1 MKTNK
6 TKTLATLITQD
17 TVWRQTK
24 QRHWQPW
31 LHKIQGE
38 DKQNKDTGNLDYTR
52 YRVKKN
58 KTKTLATLITQDT
71 GWRQTKQITLATLI
85 TQDTGWR
92 QTKQRHWQP
101 WLHKIQGEDKQT
113 KDTGNLD
120 YTRYRMKTNKTNNT
134 GNLDYT
140 RYRVKTNKTK
150 TLTTLITQDTG
161 WRQTKQRHWQ
171 PWLHKIQD
179 EEKQNKDTGNLDYT
193 KYRVKTN
200 KTKTL
205 ATLITQDTGWRQTK
219 QITLATLITQDTV
232 WRQTKQRHWQP
243 WLHKIQGEDKQNK
256 DTGNLDYTRYRMK
269 RNKTK
274 TLATLITQD
283 TGWRQTKQRHWQP
296 WLHKI
301 QCEDK
306 QNKDTGNLYYTR
318 YRVKTNKRNNTG
330 NLDYTRYSVKTN
342 KAKTLATLITQ
353 DTGWRQTKQRHW
365 QPWLHKIQGEEKQK
379 TKTLATLIT
388 QDTGWRQTKKITL
401 ATLITQ
407 DTVWRQTKQRHW
419 QPWLHKILDEE
430 KQNKDTDN
438 LDYTRY
444 RVKKSK
450 TNNTGNLDYTRY
462 RVKTNKTNNTGN
474 LDYIRYRVK
483 KNKTNN
489 TSNLDYTRYRMK
501 TNKTKTLVTLIT
513 QDTGWRQTK
522 QRHWQPWLHKIQGE
536 DKQNKDTGNLD
547 YTRYRVK
554 KNKTKTLATLITQD
568 TGWRKTKQRHWQPW
582 LHKIQ
587 GEDKQNKDTGNLDY
601 TRYRVKTNKTKTL
614 VTLIT
619 QDTGW
624 RQTKQRHWQT
634 WLHKIQG
641 EDKQNK

>member
-1 MKTNK
+1 M
-6 TKTLATLITQD
+6 ITQD

-24 QRHWQPW
+24 Q
-31 LHKIQGE
+31 
-38 DKQNKDTGNLDYTR
+38 T
-52 YRVKKN
+52 
-58 KTKTLATLITQDT
+58 
-71 GWRQTKQITLATLI
+71 
-85 TQDTGWR
+85 
-92 QTKQRHWQP
+92 
-101 WLHKIQGEDKQT
+101 
-113 KDTGNLD
+113 
-120 YTRYRMKTNKTNNT
+120 
-134 GNLDYT
+134 
-140 RYRVKTNKTK
+140 
-150 TLTTLITQDTG
+150 
-161 WRQTKQRHWQ
+161 
-171 PWLHKIQD
+171 
-179 EEKQNKDTGNLDYT
+179 
-193 KYRVKTN
+193 
-200 KTKTL
+200 
-205 ATLITQDTGWRQTK
+205 
-219 QITLATLITQDTV
+219 
-232 WRQTKQRHWQP
+232 HWQP

-318 YRVKTNKRNNTG
+318 YRVKTNKTNNTG

-365 QPWLHKIQGEEKQK
+365 QPWLHKIQGE
-379 TKTLATLIT
+379 
-388 QDTGWRQTKKITL
+388 D
-401 ATLITQ
+401 
-407 DTVWRQTKQRHW
+407 
-419 QPWLHKILDEE
+419 

-462 RVKTNKTNNTGN
+462 RVK
-474 LDYIRYRVK
+474 I
-483 KNKTNN
+483 
-489 TSNLDYTRYRMK
+489 
-501 TNKTKTLVTLIT
+501 
-513 QDTGWRQTK
+513 
-522 QRHWQPWLHKIQGE
+522 
-536 DKQNKDTGNLD
+536 
-547 YTRYRVK
+547 
-554 KNKTKTLATLITQD
+554 NKTKTLATLITQD
-568 TGWRKTKQRHWQPW
+568 TGWRQIKQRHWQPW

-601 TRYRVKTNKTKTL
+601 TRYRVKTNKTNNTGNLDYTRYSVKTNKTKTL
-614 VTLIT
+614 ATLIT

-624 RQTKQRHWQT
+624 RQTKQITLATLITQDTVWRQTKQRHWQP

-641 EDKQNK
+641 EDKQNKDTGILDYTRYRVKKNKTKTLATLITQDTGWRQTKQITLATLNKQDTVWRQTKQRHWQPWLHKIQGEDKQNK

>member
-1 MKTNK
+1 M
-6 TKTLATLITQD
+6 ITQD

-24 QRHWQPW
+24 Q
-31 LHKIQGE
+31 
-38 DKQNKDTGNLDYTR
+38 T
-52 YRVKKN
+52 
-58 KTKTLATLITQDT
+58 
-71 GWRQTKQITLATLI
+71 
-85 TQDTGWR
+85 
-92 QTKQRHWQP
+92 
-101 WLHKIQGEDKQT
+101 
-113 KDTGNLD
+113 
-120 YTRYRMKTNKTNNT
+120 
-134 GNLDYT
+134 
-140 RYRVKTNKTK
+140 
-150 TLTTLITQDTG
+150 
-161 WRQTKQRHWQ
+161 
-171 PWLHKIQD
+171 
-179 EEKQNKDTGNLDYT
+179 
-193 KYRVKTN
+193 
-200 KTKTL
+200 
-205 ATLITQDTGWRQTK
+205 
-219 QITLATLITQDTV
+219 
-232 WRQTKQRHWQP
+232 HWQP

-318 YRVKTNKRNNTG
+318 YRVKTNKTNNTG

-388 QDTGWRQTKKITL
+388 QDTGWRLTKKITL

-407 DTVWRQTKQRHW
+407 DTEWRQTKQRHW
-419 QPWLHKILDEE
+419 QPWLHKILGEE

-483 KNKTNN
+483 KNKT
-489 TSNLDYTRYRMK
+489 
-501 TNKTKTLVTLIT
+501 KTLTTLIT

-554 KNKTKTLATLITQD
+554 KNKTKTLATFITQD

-624 RQTKQRHWQT
+624 RQTKQRHWQP

>member
-1 MKTNK
+1 M
-6 TKTLATLITQD
+6 
-17 TVWRQTK
+17 
-24 QRHWQPW
+24 
-31 LHKIQGE
+31 
-38 DKQNKDTGNLDYTR
+38 
-52 YRVKKN
+52 
-58 KTKTLATLITQDT
+58 
-71 GWRQTKQITLATLI
+71 
-85 TQDTGWR
+85 
-92 QTKQRHWQP
+92 
-101 WLHKIQGEDKQT
+101 
-113 KDTGNLD
+113 
-120 YTRYRMKTNKTNNT
+120 
-134 GNLDYT
+134 
-140 RYRVKTNKTK
+140 
-150 TLTTLITQDTG
+150 
-161 WRQTKQRHWQ
+161 
-171 PWLHKIQD
+171 
-179 EEKQNKDTGNLDYT
+179 
-193 KYRVKTN
+193 KTN

-219 QITLATLITQDTV
+219 QT
-232 WRQTKQRHWQP
+232 HWQP

-318 YRVKTNKRNNTG
+318 YRVKTNKTNNTG

-388 QDTGWRQTKKITL
+388 QDTGWRQTTKITL

-407 DTVWRQTKQRHW
+407 DTEWRQTKQRHW
-419 QPWLHKILDEE
+419 QPWLHKILGEE

-489 TSNLDYTRYRMK
+489 TGNLDYTRYRMK

-554 KNKTKTLATLITQD
+554 KNKTKTLATFITQD

-587 GEDKQNKDTGNLDY
+587 GEEKQ
-601 TRYRVKTNKTKTL
+601 KTKTL
-614 VTLIT
+614 ATLIT

-624 RQTKQRHWQT
+624 RQTKKITLATLITQDTVWRQTKQRHWQPWLHKILGEEKQNKDT
-634 WLHKIQG
+634 DNLDYTRYRVKKSKTNNTGNLDYTRYRVKINKTKTLATLITQDTGWRQIKQRHWQPWLHKIQG